1 MRIAFVGKYFFC
13 WQILCSDDILCSKLC
28 KYIIKNNIEDLWLT
42 IVDKWL
48 ICVCVRT
55 LLFIYMSKM
64 SGRDHENLT
73 TN

>member
-1 MRIAFVGKYFFC
+1 MHSPIKFIYIDIYGKM
-13 WQILCSDDILCSKLC
+13 
-28 KYIIKNNIEDLWLT
+28 
-42 IVDKWL
+42 VDV
-48 ICVCVRT
+48 CVCVRT